1 MKYSFRNLFLLI
13 VILSVV
19 LVGLTGCDDKNN
31 NAVIEEEDF
40 TAGGKNIDDEKD
52 FTWLVSPSKDYDDV
66 IDIRSIPDVSVVKIN
81 DKYQLVSSDGKQF
94 TTMTFSYYGEGVN
107 DITVWDENAV
117 AYTITADGTVTEIGT
132 LGTELFD
139 SNVYYNTQRNELFTQ
154 DYYYTVEKQPNTTS
168 VTQYRDYHGT
178 LLAPYIEVTPKSF
191 DDTQYQEFADFDES
205 CYGKYGYY
213 NYQTLELVEN
223 MKYDFALPFFDGMA
237 AVKKDGKAG
246 YIDLDGNPIF
256 DFEFEEARNFENGKA
271 WVKSNG
277 KWGVIVIKKQE
288 DEVVSSNWEELYKDY
303 ITNSNLPDNL
313 SASTANTNME
323 SYIYFFDCNFDGV
336 PELFY
341 YDGNTPS
348 TTGTRTEYVYTIENG
363 IVKKAAEV
371 TAGNATMLI
380 VKDAENN
387 GYVMCNEYAET
398 HDFYDAKL
406 TVIENGQDKFSGAES
421 VVCDT
426 TALQVEYAS
435 TFAIEKKIESI
446 NTAIQ
451 LYKPYIEFLK

>member
-1 MKYSFRNLFLLI
+1 MKYNFRKLFLLI
-13 VILSVV
+13 VIMTVV
-19 LVGLTGCDDKNN
+19 LVGLTGCGKEKDN

-40 TAGGKNIDDEKD
+40 TAGGKNIDDEKE
-52 FTWLVSPSKDYDDV
+52 FSWLVSPSKEYDDV
-66 IDIRSIPDVSVVKIN
+66 IDLRSMPDVSIVKIK

-94 TTMTFSYYGEGVN
+94 TTITFSYYSEGVN
-107 DITVWDENAV
+107 DLTVWDENAV
-117 AYTITADGTVTEIGT
+117 AYTIASNGTISEIGE

-139 SNVYYNTQRNELFTQ
+139 LNVYYNTQRNELFTQ
-154 DYYYTVEKQPNTTS
+154 GYYYTVEKQPNITS

-191 DDTQYQEFADFDES
+191 DDTEYQEYANFDES

-246 YIDLDGNPIF
+246 YIDVDGNAIF
-256 DFEFEEARNFENGKA
+256 DFEFEEARNFDNGKA

-288 DEVVSSNWEELYKDY
+288 ERIVSSNWEEVYKDY

-313 SASTANTNME
+313 AVSVTNME

-341 YDGNTPS
+341 YDGNTISP
-348 TTGTRTEYVYTIENG
+348 TGTRIEYVYTIENG
-363 IVKKAAEV
+363 IVKKIIEV
-371 TAGNATMLI
+371 TAGNASMNI
-380 VKDAENN
+380 VKNTETN
-387 GYVMCNEYAET
+387 GYVMCNEYAGM
-398 HDFYDAKL
+398 YDYYNEKFEE
-406 TVIENGQDKFSGAES
+406 IENGRSKFSKAES
-421 VVCDT
+421 IACDT
-426 TALQVEYAS
+426 SALKVIYTS
-435 TFAIEKKIESI
+435 SYAIEKKIESI
-446 NTAIQ
+446 NQAIQ
-451 LYKPYIEFLK
+451 LYKPYTEYLK